1 VLVCPSCNATF
12 READARFCGECGQAL
27 VLAPDPYAG
36 MILNRRFQLET
47 RIGEGSFG
55 VVYRASQLE
64 TGRSVA
70 VKLLHPELNQDANRV
85 ARFRREGLVLCN
97 LRNAH
102 TITVFDFDQSA
113 EGVLYIAMELLEGKS
128 LEQVYY
134 EQAPLDWRR
143 AFRIL
148 MQICSSLGEAHAQGI
163 VHRDLKPE
171 NIYLEDRARN
181 HDFVKV
187 LDFGIAKLITGDP
200 SGPMN
205 PQLTATGQTLGTLE
219 YMAPEQLMGKALDG
233 RSDIYALGVLGY
245 ELITGSLP
253 FPNAT
258 DTLSLITAQLKRRPM
273 APSQLLPA
281 SGLPTAGDALLL
293 KCLERDKVN
302 RYPDAM
308 ALAAALLEVVGR

>member
-1 VLVCPSCNATF
+1 MF
-12 READARFCGECGQAL
+12 GEADARFCGACGQPLVRQADPYTGL
-27 VLAPDPYAG
+27 VL
-36 MILNRRFQLET
+36 NKRFQLEDK
-47 RIGEGSFG
+47 IGEGSFG
-55 VVYRASQLE
+55 VVFRASQLE

-70 VKLLHPELNQDANRV
+70 VKLLHPELNQDATRI
-85 ARFRREGLVLCN
+85 ARFRREGMVLCN

-102 TITVFDFDQSA
+102 TITVFDFDQA
-113 EGVLYIAMELLEGKS
+113 ADGMLYIAMELLEGQS
-128 LEQVYY
+128 LEQVFH

-143 AFRIL
+143 VFRIL
-148 MQICSSLGEAHAQGI
+148 IQICSSLGEAHSQGI

-200 SGPMN
+200 ADPKN
-205 PQLTATGQTLGTLE
+205 FQLTATGQTLGTLE

-233 RSDIYALGVLGY
+233 RSDLYALGVLGY
-245 ELITGSLP
+245 ELVTGALP
-253 FPNAT
+253 FPGAT
-258 DTLSLITAQLKRRPM
+258 DTMSLITAQLKRRPM
-273 APSQLLPA
+273 PPSQLLP
-281 SGLPTAGDALLL
+281 SSNLPPAGDAVLL

-308 ALAAALLEVVGR
+308 ALAAALQEVAGR